1 MARAPRLI
9 AGLTAAVLLGHWAA
23 LQWLASQWAEPLVL
37 RPLAAPMFT
46 RQVARAA
53 PEVRAP
59 AEQAVPPARKVPLA
73 RAVPD
78 AFPAPAASMPAEQ
91 TKTQPIVEAEPPGAA
106 ASAPPPSLA
115 QVLPSLA
122 APTATADL
130 SAGTATATVTAS
142 HLDSWPADTRLT
154 YRLGGHYRGPLTGD
168 ARVQWQRE
176 GGRYQVRV
184 EIDIGFLASVSM
196 TSQGDVL
203 PAGLYPR
210 AYMEQLPRDRVRQAT
225 LGEANIGLM
234 NGRMHGRPPGVQDTA
249 SQFVELSHQFSTGRA
264 QLVKGGTVSFWMARP
279 GQVDLW
285 TYDIVDEVTLHTP
298 RLGAVQAFHLR
309 PRPLANPRGNITAEM
324 WFAPSLQYLPV
335 RIRVNMGDDVNIDLL
350 VDRIEQ
356 R

>member
-1 MARAPRLI
+1 MARAPGLI
-9 AGLTAAVLLGHWAA
+9 AGVTAAVLLGHWAA
-23 LQWLASQWAEPLVL
+23 LQWLASQWTEPPVL
-37 RPLAAPMFT
+37 KPLAAPMFT
-46 RQVARAA
+46 RQVAQAA
-53 PEVRAP
+53 PQVRAP
-59 AEQAVPPARKVPLA
+59 AEHAPVPLRKA
-73 RAVPD
+73 PPRRTV
-78 AFPAPAASMPAEQ
+78 PAAGPAVSLPDES
-91 TKTQPIVEAEPPGAA
+91 TSTQAIGAPPPTRPPVAA
-106 ASAPPPSLA
+106 ASAPVPALAETTPSFA
-115 QVLPSLA
+115 T
-122 APTATADL
+122 PTAEA
-130 SAGTATATVTAS
+130 SVAEGTATAAAS

-154 YRLGGHYRGPLTGD
+154 YRLGGYYRGPLTGD

-176 GGRYQVRV
+176 GERYQVRV
-184 EIDIGFLASVSM
+184 EIDIGWLASVSM

-203 PAGLYPR
+203 PAGLFPR

-225 LGEANIGLM
+225 LGDANIGLM
-234 NGRMHGRPPGVQDTA
+234 NGRMHTRPPGVQDTA
-249 SQFVELSHQFSTGRA
+249 SQFVELTHQFATGRA

-298 RLGAVQAFHLR
+298 RLGAVQAFHLK

-335 RIRVNMGDDVNIDLL
+335 RIRVNMGDDVNIDLM